1 MDKSN
6 TNVQTSLN
14 ILHCCLSGFW
24 SSGFFGWISG
34 DILETKALGS
44 DTSPTLKYLYLSRA
58 GFIREVSLSVC
69 DILSILILMD
79 MRERRREGKK
89 NSAKWNFCLEEGQTH
104 QESSR
109 ELLLLAIL
117 SSLRLSQKTNDG
129 PPTQCG

>member
-6 TNVQTSLN
+6 TNVQISLN

-44 DTSPTLKYLYLSRA
+44 DTSPTLRYLYLFRA

-79 MRERRREGKK
+79 MRERREGKK
-89 NSAKWNFCLEEGQTH
+89 NSAKWNFLSGGRSNTSGELERVAFARHLVLPQTLP
-104 QESSR
+104 E
-109 ELLLLAIL
+109 
-117 SSLRLSQKTNDG
+117 N
-129 PPTQCG
+129 